1 MTEDGNQAGD
11 GRRTE
16 NGDKARRGPRELP
29 EATFAGFVN
38 ALAGQALIHLGMAPN
53 PVNGKAELSP
63 DEAKYSI
70 DLLQIIRDKTSGNLS
85 DEEERLITG
94 VLYDLRMRYVNAMR

>member
-1 MTEDGNQAGD
+1 MTEDENQADD
-11 GRRTE
+11 GRRDD
-16 NGDKARRGPRELP
+16 NQQDVRRERGRLP

-38 ALAGQALIHLGMAPN
+38 ALAGQTLIHLGMAPN
-53 PVNGKAELSP
+53 PVSGKAELNP

-70 DLLQIIRDKTSGNLS
+70 DLLQIIRDKTRGNLT
-85 DEEERLITG
+85 DEEERLIDG